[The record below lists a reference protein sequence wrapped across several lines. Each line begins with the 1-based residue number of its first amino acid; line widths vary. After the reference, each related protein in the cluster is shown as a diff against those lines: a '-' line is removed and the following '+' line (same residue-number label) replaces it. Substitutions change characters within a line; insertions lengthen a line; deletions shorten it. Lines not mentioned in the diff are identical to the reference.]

1 MEVDLRWWVVSKP
14 ELESSQSGKNRF
26 YSGRFNREKRPQ
38 HRTGLRSQ
46 DSMGKWGFIA
56 KKQVLGHRKLLRGNI
71 SVRGILV
78 WLDCPNWVLAEYR
91 PGTSGQDDHGE
102 GGG

>member
-1 MEVDLRWWVVSKP
+1 MV
-14 ELESSQSGKNRF
+14 
-26 YSGRFNREKRPQ
+26 
-38 HRTGLRSQ
+38 
-46 DSMGKWGFIA
+46 
-56 KKQVLGHRKLLRGNI
+56 RKLLRGNI

-91 PGTSGQDDHGE
+91 PGTSGQDDLGE